1 MLTRHP
7 AARARRSTRRPL
19 SSAHLAIPWLQV
31 LEKLL
36 CLLECKQAAQLLVQ
50 GTIRTVLQ
58 QCMRAKDVA
67 VWRACGLLAPSMMAK
82 APSFPA
88 LDIALDATRHDP
100 KDPVAKH
107 PGCRE
112 AAGMALCA
120 VLRVGPKLDFYKQ
133 VRPSSPSPTLSAL
146 SAASAAAALSP
157 PSLTAQAFTGTLP
170 LTAHPPVK
178 SGCHRERDRASRRL
192 AGQASRVAC

>member
-1 MLTRHP
+1 MLKRHP
-7 AARARRSTRRPL
+7 AARARGTRRRSTRRPL
-19 SSAHLAIPWLQV
+19 SSAHLAMPWLQV

-36 CLLECKQAAQLLVQ
+36 GLLECKQAAQLLVQ
-50 GTIRTVLQ
+50 GTVRTVLQ

-133 VRPSSPSPTLSAL
+133 ACPPSPSPALSAL
-146 SAASAAAALSP
+146 SALLSASSAAAALSP
-157 PSLTAQAFTGTLP
+157 PS
-170 LTAHPPVK
+170 
-178 SGCHRERDRASRRL
+178 
-192 AGQASRVAC
+192 